1 MDFDEDWQDD
11 EEAPA
16 DMPGFD
22 DDAKDDVCNWTIPL
36 KDMIKEAF
44 VPNCLVSFTK

>member
-22 DDAKDDVCNWTIPL
+22 DDAKDDVRNWIVSL
-36 KDMIKEAF
+36 IDMIEN
-44 VPNCLVSFTK
+44 VLLLNSPISLTK